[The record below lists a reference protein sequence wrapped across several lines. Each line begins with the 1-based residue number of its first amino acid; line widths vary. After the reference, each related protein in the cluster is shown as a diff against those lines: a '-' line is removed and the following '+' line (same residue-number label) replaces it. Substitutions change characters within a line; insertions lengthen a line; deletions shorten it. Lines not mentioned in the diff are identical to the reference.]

1 MIAFIQPDQPLALSP
16 GKIFTFLFVMLGPLK
31 VIGPFGAMTAG
42 HDTRF
47 KRRLALDAIVIASIG
62 TLAAV
67 TLGVRILEKWGVSVG
82 ALLLTAGIILFL
94 VALKVVLHQ
103 YDPHDQAAKDIP
115 PPPATATAPPPGLAF
130 SPLAFPTIITPYG
143 VALLIVL
150 VTLRTGQPALV
161 AQVFGI
167 AAVVLGLDYLAML
180 GAERILSTPKVR
192 PVLGIVGTVL
202 SVLQV
207 ALGVQAMLDALHLL
221 GVPGLVTR

>member
-1 MIAFIQPDQPLALSP
+1 MIVFIQPDQPLALSP

-67 TLGVRILEKWGVSVG
+67 TLGVKILEKWGVSVG

-103 YDPHDQAAKDIP
+103 YDSHDPAPKDT
-115 PPPATATAPPPGLAF
+115 PPPATAAAPPSGLAF

-180 GAERILSTPKVR
+180 SADRILSTPKVR

-207 ALGVQAMLDALHLL
+207 ALGVQVMLDALHRL
-221 GVPGLVTR
+221 GVPGLVSR

>member
-1 MIAFIQPDQPLALSP
+1 MIAFIQPDQPLAISP

-42 HDTRF
+42 HDRRF

-115 PPPATATAPPPGLAF
+115 PPATAAAPPPGLAF

-150 VTLRTGQPALV
+150 VTLRIGQPALV

-221 GVPGLVTR
+221 GVPGLVSR

>member
-1 MIAFIQPDQPLALSP
+1 MMPFIQTDQALAISP

-42 HDTRF
+42 QDRRF
-47 KRRLALDAIVIASIG
+47 KRRLALDAIVIASVG
-62 TLAAV
+62 ALAAV
-67 TLGVRILEKWGVSVG
+67 TLGVRILQKWGVSVG

-103 YDPHDQAAKDIP
+103 YDPHDQAAKDT
-115 PPPATATAPPPGLAF
+115 PPPAMAAAPPPGLAF

-150 VTLRTGQPALV
+150 VVLRVGQPALV
-161 AQVFGI
+161 AQVVGI
-167 AAVVLGLDYLAML
+167 AAIVLGLDYLAML
-180 GAERILSTPKVR
+180 SADRILSTPKVR
-192 PVLGIVGTVL
+192 SVLGIVGTVL

-207 ALGVQAMLDALHLL
+207 ALGVQAMIDALHLL
-221 GVPGLVTR
+221 GVSVSASP

>member
-1 MIAFIQPDQPLALSP
+1 
-16 GKIFTFLFVMLGPLK
+16 
-31 VIGPFGAMTAG
+31 MTAG
-42 HDTRF
+42 HDRRF
-47 KRRLALDAIVIASIG
+47 KRRLALDAIVIASVG
-62 TLAAV
+62 ALAAV
-67 TLGVRILEKWGVSVG
+67 TLGVRILQKWGVSVG

-103 YDPHDQAAKDIP
+103 YDPHDQAAKDT
-115 PPPATATAPPPGLAF
+115 PPPATAAAPPPGLAF

-150 VTLRTGQPALV
+150 VVLRAGQPALV

-167 AAVVLGLDYLAML
+167 VAIVLGLDYLAML
-180 GAERILSTPKVR
+180 SADRILSTPKVR

-207 ALGVQAMLDALHLL
+207 ALGVQAMIDALHRL
-221 GVPGLVTR
+221 GVPVSASP

>member
-1 MIAFIQPDQPLALSP
+1 
-16 GKIFTFLFVMLGPLK
+16 MLGPLK
-31 VIGPFGAMTAG
+31 VIGPFGTMTAG
-42 HDTRF
+42 HDTQF

-62 TLAAV
+62 TIAAV

-115 PPPATATAPPPGLAF
+115 PPATAAAPPPGLAF

-221 GVPGLVTR
+221 GVPGLVSR

>member
-1 MIAFIQPDQPLALSP
+1 MMPFIQPDQALALSP

-42 HDTRF
+42 HDRRF
-47 KRRLALDAIVIASIG
+47 KRRLALDAIVIASVG
-62 TLAAV
+62 ALAAV
-67 TLGVRILEKWGVSVG
+67 TLGVRILQKWGVSVG

-103 YDPHDQAAKDIP
+103 YDPHDQAATDT
-115 PPPATATAPPPGLAF
+115 PPPATAAAPPPGLAF

-150 VTLRTGQPALV
+150 VVLRAGQPALV
-161 AQVFGI
+161 AQVVGI
-167 AAVVLGLDYLAML
+167 AAIVLGLDYLAML
-180 GAERILSTPKVR
+180 SADRILSTPKVR
-192 PVLGIVGTVL
+192 PVLVIVGTVL

-207 ALGVQAMLDALHLL
+207 ALGVQAMIDALHLL
-221 GVPGLVTR
+221 GVSVSASP